1 MANRYAVIINSQ
13 APSDFFALVK
23 DYLRTHDPEMKFLLC
38 SKVEQDGSFLAC
50 ELIQN
55 ESHKLWHIQI
65 PIGFVVA
72 IADLEKDQ
80 TPIGFL
86 ADIK

>member
-1 MANRYAVIINSQ
+1 MADRYAVIIDSE
-13 APSDFFALVK
+13 APRDFLALVK

-38 SKVEQDGSFLAC
+38 SKAEQIGSFLAC

-55 ESHKLWHIQI
+55 ESHKLWRIQI
-65 PIGFVVA
+65 PINFVVA
-72 IADLEKDQ
+72 IAELEKDQ
-80 TPIGFL
+80 APIGFL